1 MNLYIALDVATHDIM
16 HAEKPL
22 FRMETMSIA
31 GKEIVQYWLEWAR
44 FQGYKKL
51 YIRSIK
57 AGMHDAK
64 IQDLQDLYGI
74 EVIYQKL
81 SDEMDI
87 AAEEEVYAGLGV
99 FLDSGEYRRFK
110 NLNEVLMF
118 EQELIYNPLSY
129 SSLVGYGKSAHIQV
143 GKNVYI
149 HKSAKLSGAVVIGDN
164 CIIEKDVEIE
174 DSVINN
180 GCLVKKRSIVK
191 NCHIGQN
198 IQMITN
204 LYLKDKALFESSIYD
219 MTKKE
224 SVIHE
229 GVCLKN

>member
-1 MNLYIALDVATHDIM
+1 VNLYIALDAAADDMI

-22 FRMETMSIA
+22 FCMETMSIA

-57 AGMHDAK
+57 ASIDDEK
-64 IQDLQDLYGI
+64 IQNLQNLYDI
-74 EVIYQKL
+74 EVIYQKP
-81 SDEMDI
+81 SDKMDTT
-87 AAEEEVYAGLGV
+87 AEEVYAGIGI
-99 FLDSGEYRRFK
+99 FLDSGEYRCLK
-110 NLNEVLMF
+110 NLNEIMML
-118 EQELIYNPLSY
+118 EQELIYNPLKY
-129 SSLVGYGKSAHIQV
+129 CSLAGYGKSGDIQI

-164 CIIEKDVEIE
+164 CIVEKYVEIE

-180 GCLVKKRSIVK
+180 GCLIKKGSIVK
-191 NCHIGQN
+191 NCHISEN
-198 IQMITN
+198 IHMITS

-219 MTKKE
+219 MIKKE

-229 GVCLKN
+229 GICLKN

>member
-1 MNLYIALDVATHDIM
+1 MNLCITLDATTDHII
-16 HAEKPL
+16 HTEELLLYP
-22 FRMETMSIA
+22 ETMSIA
-31 GKEIVQYWLEWAR
+31 GKEMVHYWLEWAR
-44 FQGYKKL
+44 SQGYKKL
-51 YIRSIK
+51 SIYTMSV
-57 AGMHDAK
+57 GMDNTK
-64 IQDLQDLYGI
+64 IQTLQDLYGI
-74 EVIYQKL
+74 EVIYQQP
-81 SDEMDI
+81 SDKTDI
-87 AAEEEVYAGLGV
+87 AVEKEAYNGMGI
-99 FLDSGEYRRFK
+99 FLDSGEYRCFK
-110 NLNEVLMF
+110 SLDEVLMF

-129 SSLVGYGKSAHIQV
+129 CSLTGYGKSAHIQI

-180 GCLVKKRSIVK
+180 GCLIKKRSIIK
-191 NCHIGQN
+191 NCHISQN
-198 IQMITN
+198 IHMTTN

-229 GVCLKN
+229 GICLKN